1 MRYHWSMPKKS
12 GTRQRLQIEL
22 RPAEERLVARL
33 RTTFGDNE
41 SEAGRRLLMLFDR
54 LADLVANGAVL
65 TALPAADE
73 RAIDAA
79 PELTAA
85 FRPELRYRFL
95 VRVPH
100 RWRKQLMIKGRRIT
114 VGNLVT
120 AMQANELDVETAA
133 YEYDLPVE
141 AVREALD
148 HYESDRELIESEL
161 AEERRRAEAVSVKPF
176 APAAG

>member
-1 MRYHWSMPKKS
+1 
-12 GTRQRLQIEL
+12 
-22 RPAEERLVARL
+22 
-33 RTTFGDNE
+33 
-41 SEAGRRLLMLFDR
+41 MLFDR
-54 LADLVANGAVL
+54 LAHLVANGAVL
-65 TALPAADE
+65 TALPAGDE

-85 FRPELRYRFL
+85 FRPETRYRYL

-120 AMQANELDVETAA
+120 AMQANELDAETAA

-148 HYESDRELIESEL
+148 NYASDRQLIESEL

>member
-1 MRYHWSMPKKS
+1 
-12 GTRQRLQIEL
+12 
-22 RPAEERLVARL
+22 
-33 RTTFGDNE
+33 
-41 SEAGRRLLMLFDR
+41 MLFDR
-54 LADLVANGAVL
+54 LADLVTNGAIL
-65 TALPAADE
+65 TALPAGDE

-100 RWRKQLMIKGRRIT
+100 RWRKQLMLKGRRIT
-114 VGNLVT
+114 VGNLIT
-120 AMQANELDVETAA
+120 AMHAEGLSAEDAA
-133 YEYDLPVE
+133 REYDLPLE

-148 HYESDRELIESEL
+148 NYESDRELIESEL
-161 AEERRRAEAVSVKPF
+161 AEERRRAEAVSVNPF